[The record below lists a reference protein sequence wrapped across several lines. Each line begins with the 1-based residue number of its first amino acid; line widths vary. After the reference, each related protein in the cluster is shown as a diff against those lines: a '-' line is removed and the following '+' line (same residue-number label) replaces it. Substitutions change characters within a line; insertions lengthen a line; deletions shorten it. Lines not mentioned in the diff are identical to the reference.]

1 VRIAIA
7 CLWASAVLVLLLIP
21 ASWLEVGGL
30 PRGLQVTVVNLLT
43 FACLGFVAEKIRS
56 GRRWAVWLFVVIY
69 AVGSFFA
76 LIGLVLVPRLFSALP
91 TLSKLSAITQ
101 FALQTVA
108 LVLLFTGTSKEWFY
122 AQRIRR

>member
-7 CLWASAVLVLLLIP
+7 CLWASAALVLLLTA
-21 ASWLEVGGL
+21 ASWLEVRGL

-69 AVGSFFA
+69 AIGSFFS
-76 LIGLVLVPRLFSALP
+76 LISLVLVPRLFGALP
-91 TLSKLSAITQ
+91 TLSKLTTITQ

-108 LVLLFTGTSKEWFY
+108 LVLLLTGPSKEWFH
-122 AQRIRR
+122 AQRMRR